1 MAINPFKLFTFSER
15 SLVSSLAHREDRLD
29 KDAHA
34 ALGRVNPAHHTEPE
48 PLLARALLK
57 VDVVKS
63 HGHGLGP
70 GRGQTRPGAHSP
82 LN

>member
-1 MAINPFKLFTFSER
+1 MAINPFKMFTFSER
-15 SLVSSLAHREDRLD
+15 ALVSGLAHREDRLD

-34 ALGRVNPAHHTEPE
+34 ALGRVNPAHHAEPQA
-48 PLLARALLK
+48 LLTRTLLK

-70 GRGQTRPGAHSP
+70 GRGQPRPGAHSP
-82 LN
+82 FN